1 MSYEVIPATLYIV
14 STPIGNLGDITLR
27 ALDVLKGVDFIL
39 CEDTR
44 QTLKL
49 LNHFEIKKHLVSSRS
64 ANERSVSK
72 RVIEELSGG
81 KSAALVSDNGTP
93 NISDPGGITVEACRN
108 AEISVV
114 PIPGASAVTTL
125 LSVCGFNTSPY
136 VFLGFLSNKSG
147 RRQTEL
153 SKYVDFN
160 GVIALYESPHRI
172 KKTLLDIYKVFGDK
186 EITIGREITKKYE
199 EIFTA
204 KLSLIADNTI
214 KIVEKGEYVIA
225 VKNQK

>member
-1 MSYEVIPATLYIV
+1 V
-14 STPIGNLGDITLR
+14 STPIGNLEDITLR
-27 ALDVLKGVDFIL
+27 ALNVLKEVDFIL

-49 LNHFEIKKHLVSSRS
+49 LNHYEIRKHLVSSRS
-64 ANERSVSK
+64 ANERSVCEK
-72 RVIEELSGG
+72 TVRELQAG

-93 NISDPGGITVEACRN
+93 NISDPGGITVEACREN
-108 AEISVV
+108 GINVV
-114 PIPGASAVTTL
+114 PIPGASALTTL
-125 LSVCGFNTSPY
+125 LSVCGFNVSPF

-153 SKYVDFN
+153 SKYINFD
-160 GVIALYESPHRI
+160 GAIVIYESPHRI

-186 EITIGREITKKYE
+186 EIAIGRELTKKYE
-199 EIFTA
+199 EIFSA
-204 KLSLIADNTI
+204 KLSLIADNMV